1 MALVSHAD
9 TKPYGGIIE
18 TIGDLPSI
26 PQRPK
31 DIFEIASRV

>member
-9 TKPYGGIIE
+9 TKPYGDIIE
-18 TIGDLPSI
+18 TTGDLPSI

-31 DIFEIASRV
+31 DTFEFFPHV